1 MSENVGYDMCMRLHI
16 TLPEDTVR
24 AIDDVAG
31 QRGRSA
37 FIREAVTKE
46 AERERKM
53 KLFWSAVGSIPEFAP
68 GVSAE
73 AISAERKRD
82 GQARG
87 RKLREHRDAPRHDDP
102 D

>member
-1 MSENVGYDMCMRLHI
+1 MGYNVCMRLHI

-24 AIDDVAG
+24 AVDDVAG
-31 QRGRSA
+31 KRGRSA

-46 AERERKM
+46 AERQRKM

-68 GVSAE
+68 GVSPE
-73 AISAERKRD
+73 TISADRERQGKARD
-82 GQARG
+82 
-87 RKLREHRDAPRHDDP
+87 RKLREYWDAPRHDDP